1 MLAFIGVASLT
12 IPGAMAHSRGGV
24 APEDERTR
32 ISNWGR
38 TVTWKFTNPFGYPW
52 TDAQKER
59 VRAAFA
65 EWETRDDVDGGRPGW
80 TSSRRGRSEMRG
92 RVVAFVIAG
101 AVAVGGVGS
110 RSASSG
116 TSAGRPPSAPRPTC
130 HGPTALPTPSVP
142 RHRRHRGRS
151 SPPSRTS
158 WWTRPRRRSRIS
170 SSPWTARSPGP
181 AARTRSRRGSRPR
194 PSGCG
199 RWTGTRQRRAGS
211 RRATNSG
218 SARRPSSS
226 RRGGRDP
233 PRPRRAARGRAVE
246 RAVRGGALR
255 SGCDRD
261 RSLTL
266 RGAAD
271 RDPRGL
277 PHLRGQPRI
286 GCQRAGSHPRLE
298 RGGGP
303 GRRAHR
309 GGVGAVRG

>member
-12 IPGAMAHSRGGV
+12 VPGAMAHSRGGV
-24 APEDERTR
+24 APDDERAHPELR
-32 ISNWGR
+32 PDG
-38 TVTWKFTNPFGYPW
+38 
-52 TDAQKER
+52 
-59 VRAAFA
+59 
-65 EWETRDDVDGGRPGW
+65 DVEVHQPLRLSMD
-80 TSSRRGRSEMRG
+80 GRSEGAGAGGLRRVGDARRRRRWEARVDVVAARANEMRG

-116 TSAGRPPSAPRPTC
+116 TSAGHPRPRRARPAMALLRSRRRASRAIADTVAGAPRRAERPG
-130 HGPTALPTPSVP
+130 GPGPGAARGS
-142 RHRRHRGRS
+142 HRHRGRRGARARRLV
-151 SPPSRTS
+151 PARAGARARDRPGAGGGLGRGKDERDRAGRRTL
-158 WWTRPRRRSRIS
+158 
-170 SSPWTARSPGP
+170 A
-181 AARTRSRRGSRPR
+181 
-194 PSGCG
+194 
-199 RWTGTRQRRAGS
+199 RRAG
-211 RRATNSG
+211 RAPLDG
-218 SARRPSSS
+218 
-226 RRGGRDP
+226 GGRDP